1 MATMEQSDGRR
12 RFEQYRLASG
22 LSKESEEHQIS
33 TLLYCLG
40 EDSED
45 VLDLTKISAEDRKKY
60 EKVLSQFDNFFKVR
74 KNIIFERSRFNRRNQ
89 SSDESAEQYIT
100 CLHQLADNC
109 EYGEMKDEMIRDRLV
124 VGIKDQTLSECL
136 QMEPDLTLDKAK
148 KMVRQR
154 EAVKEQQVIL
164 KGSTEGEKSLEVV
177 KTRRRQPTGRS
188 QVGPRAT
195 TSQICKRCSG
205 ELRPG
210 STNVAY

>member
-74 KNIIFERSRFNRRNQ
+74 KNVIFERSRFNRRNQ
-89 SSDESAEQYIT
+89 SSDESASNT
-100 CLHQLADNC
+100 L
-109 EYGEMKDEMIRDRLV
+109 LV
-124 VGIKDQTLSECL
+124 CTSWLTIAS
-136 QMEPDLTLDKAK
+136 MEK
-148 KMVRQR
+148 
-154 EAVKEQQVIL
+154 
-164 KGSTEGEKSLEVV
+164 
-177 KTRRRQPTGRS
+177 
-188 QVGPRAT
+188 
-195 TSQICKRCSG
+195 
-205 ELRPG
+205 
-210 STNVAY
+210 